1 MREITIIATKRVRK
15 QIDDLP
21 KDIKS
26 KIEELLDVLKVTP
39 IPVKTHDVKK
49 IKGREN
55 IYRVRIG
62 DYRVV
67 YKYEKKEKQIEILLV
82 LPRSKVYKKM

>member
-1 MREITIIATKRVRK
+1 MSEITIIATKRVRK
-15 QIDDLP
+15 QIENLP
-21 KDIKS
+21 NDIKS
-26 KIEELLDVLKVTP
+26 KMDKLLDVLKISP
-39 IPVKTHDVKK
+39 IPVKTHDVKN

-67 YKYEKKEKQIEILLV
+67 YRYEKREKQIEILLV
-82 LPRSKVYKKM
+82 LPRSKAYNKM